1 MNDPFEHH
9 GVSHLSASSI
19 NEYIQN
25 PARWLLHV
33 SGYRDNIGIP
43 AMWRGKA
50 VDQAITAALLDDLTD
65 DQAIHEAQEAYARD
79 EVDALSDGLP
89 VNQKKAQSEGEA
101 VERYL
106 RIALPHYRSLGKPIA
121 SQKKITLEYDWLS
134 VPIIGYLDLL
144 YDGVVRDIKTVGR
157 LPSAVPQTVSRQL
170 SIYATAEQALPIVDY
185 IHSTKSSAQVV
196 VMPVPDVEIHIK
208 VVEQAARQMQ
218 RLLSYS
224 SDIQEVAQLLMPDFD
239 DWRWSEQEKNAA
251 RKLWSL

>member
-9 GVSHLSASSI
+9 GVGHLSASSI

-50 VDQAITAALLDDLTD
+50 VDQAITSALLDDLTD
-65 DQAIHEAQEAYARD
+65 DQAVEEAKEAYAAD
-79 EVDALSDGLP
+79 EVDALSEGLP

-106 RIALPHYRSLGKPIA
+106 RIALPHYRALGKPIA
-121 SQKKITLEYDWLS
+121 SQKKIMLEYDWLG

-170 SIYATAEQALPIVDY
+170 SIYATAEQCLPIVDY

-196 VMPVPDVEIHIK
+196 VMPVPDVEGHMKI
-208 VVEQAARQMQ
+208 VEQASRQMQ
-218 RLLSYS
+218 KLLSYS
-224 SDIQEVAQLLMPDFD
+224 SDIHEIAQLLMPDFD
-239 DWRWSEQEKNAA
+239 DWRWSEGEKQAA

>member
-196 VMPVPDVEIHIK
+196 VMPVPDVENHIK